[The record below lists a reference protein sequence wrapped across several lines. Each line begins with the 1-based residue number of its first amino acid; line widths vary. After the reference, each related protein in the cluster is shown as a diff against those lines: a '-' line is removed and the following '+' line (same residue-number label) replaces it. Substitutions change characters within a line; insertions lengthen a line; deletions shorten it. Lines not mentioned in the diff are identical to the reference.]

1 MKAIEILRQL
11 LPPTDY
17 IVPVP
22 VRKKIEEAIVELEKE
37 ERERDFRMGGYPS
50 WH

>member
-1 MKAIEILRQL
+1 MKAIKILKEL
-11 LPPTDY
+11 STDY
-17 IVPVP
+17 IVPVS

-37 ERERDFRMGGYPS
+37 ERERDFRMGGYPL